1 MPPIT
6 RKGDK
11 STGHDSCAP
20 VRAAEGAENFLV
32 NGRPV
37 VLVGDKYEAHGCE
50 NHGTHQGTLAGG
62 SSAFLVNGRAVG
74 RVGDPISCGGTVAEG
89 SGGFVVGSGNEQKRN
104 KALCKRN
111 EAVTRYARSREDDI
125 FFCLPLIAD
134 AVGNA
139 EDERDRIGWHYLRD
153 MFYKWLAGEAN
164 DKPQNNP
171 SPFWVDIDWV
181 LSYSKAQEQWNV
193 AVQERIT
200 NEKAVEQIKKY
211 LYELGYIAEK
221 RTEFDFINI
230 PFSDWNTYYY
240 QYESVKFSLSEM
252 TECFDARNGL
262 FACLAGFTFRFLAKG
277 KIIYQENDFS
287 VQIEQAAGFVYDIF
301 NFEGTQFLGSWSCAE
316 KNITRNLIELRNDYY
331 LLYNSSF
338 EDFRNKYGI
347 GNDFMVLSSQKL
359 IDITSKN

>member
-181 LSYSKAQEQWNV
+181 LSYPQIYNDWLIA
-193 AVQERIT
+193 I
-200 NEKAVEQIKKY
+200 NEKIFNKPAEEQLLTI
-211 LYELGYIAEK
+211 LEREGYFREE
-221 RTEFDFINI
+221 TLFFDFINI
-230 PFSDWNTYYY
+230 PWQEWERYYY
-240 QYESVKFSLSEM
+240 QHVSIDSIWDYASGVLASLGDFVFKFLPKGILFYSKENGYEVEL
-252 TECFDARNGL
+252 TE
-262 FACLAGFTFRFLAKG
+262 
-277 KIIYQENDFS
+277 
-287 VQIEQAAGFVYDIF
+287 VAGFVYDVF
-301 NFEGTQFLGSWSCAE
+301 AFEDEQFLGYWSCVE
-316 KNITRNLIELRNDYY
+316 KNVKYEFLTKNETYIKMNNAKF
-331 LLYNSSF
+331 NA
-338 EDFRNKYGI
+338 FREQNKV
-347 GNDFMVLSSQKL
+347 GNDFLVLSQSKI
-359 IDITSKN
+359 IDITDKNSKM